1 MRLLHISPAAFSCAS
16 FSCGSIP
23 RSFLLLGGLCVALA
37 GCASKN
43 PLMDDAPA
51 ASAKTTVTAP
61 AASAAATPATGT
73 QTSGPTGVA
82 RVLGV
87 FSPYKIDI
95 QQGNFVSKE
104 MISQLREGM
113 TQDQVRFVLGTPM
126 LSDIFHADQWYYPFR
141 IQKGNGEVTSSRVT
155 VHFKNGLLERFEGGD
170 LPTEQDYL
178 ARIAGNAP
186 KDKAPEA
193 AAPKAAP
200 PSSAVTK

>member
-1 MRLLHISPAAFSCAS
+1 MRLLHISSAS
-16 FSCGSIP
+16 FSCTTLP
-23 RSFLLLGGLCVALA
+23 RAFLLLGSLCLALS

-43 PLMDDAPA
+43 PLMDDTPA
-51 ASAKTTVTAP
+51 ASAKTTATAP
-61 AASAAATPATGT
+61 ATTAAATPAPAAASTGT
-73 QTSGPTGVA
+73 QTSGPTGMR
-82 RVLGV
+82 RVLGI

-126 LSDIFHADQWYYPFR
+126 LSDIFHADQWHYPFV

-155 VHFKNGLLERFEGGD
+155 VYFKNGVMERFEGGD

-178 ARIAGNAP
+178 KRISGTAS
-186 KDKAPEA
+186 KDN
-193 AAPKAAP
+193 AAPV
-200 PSSAVTK
+200 PSK